1 MTTEK
6 KLERIAIVN
15 PYGEYAIP
23 VSKLPLLMEALSHMI
38 RVDKDYTTKKWS
50 QTGDASLYVKYLC
63 AAEATAL
70 MFDTGIMSV
79 VDVEAD
85 VEAEAK

>member
-23 VSKLPLLMEALSHMI
+23 VSKMPLLMEALSHMI
-38 RVDKDYTTKKWS
+38 RIDKDYTTKKYS
-50 QTGDASLYVKYLC
+50 QTGDASMYIKYLC
-63 AAEATAL
+63 TAEATAL

-79 VDVEAD
+79 VDVD
-85 VEAEAK
+85 VEAKQ

>member
-23 VSKLPLLMEALSHMI
+23 VSKLPLLMDALSHMI
-38 RVDKDYTTKKWS
+38 RIDRDYDSKKWS
-50 QTGDASLYVKYLC
+50 QATDASFYVKYLC
-63 AAEATAL
+63 AADATAL

-79 VDVEAD
+79 VDVAAD

>member
-6 KLERIAIVN
+6 KLERIAVVN

-38 RVDKDYTTKKWS
+38 RIDQDYVTKKWK
-50 QTGDASLYVKYLC
+50 QTESSSIYIKYLNT
-63 AAEATAL
+63 AEAAAL

-79 VDVEAD
+79 VDVD
-85 VEAEAK
+85 VEAKQ

>member
-38 RVDKDYTTKKWS
+38 RIDRDYTTKKWK
-50 QTGDASLYVKYLC
+50 QVTEASIYVKYLC
-63 AAEATAL
+63 TADATSL

-79 VDVEAD
+79 VDVDVD
-85 VEAEAK
+85 VETEAK